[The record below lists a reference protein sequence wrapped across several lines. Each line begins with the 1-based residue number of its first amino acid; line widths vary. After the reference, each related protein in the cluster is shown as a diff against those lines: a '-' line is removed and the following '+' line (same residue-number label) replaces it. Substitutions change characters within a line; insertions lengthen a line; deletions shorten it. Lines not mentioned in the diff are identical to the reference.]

1 MVPAIDSGAS
11 LSMPAGVAIAI
22 GDPNGI
28 GPEIAVKAAVQVEK
42 QTRKESG
49 AVRTVLVGDAH
60 VIAHYAARHGAGLP
74 LEFLDAASSWTAI
87 DHARAALLVW
97 PVEALTVDA
106 FQPGT
111 LDPRA
116 GKATIA
122 YASAAVGL
130 ARRGMVQAVVGC
142 PHSETAINAA
152 GIGFSGYPP
161 LIAELTSTPPGKVF
175 MMLVA
180 SGLRIA
186 HVTLHES
193 VACALGRLT
202 PELVVNAALAAVE
215 ATRRLGVAAP
225 RLGLF
230 GINPHAGEGGLFGD
244 EDERITGPAAEVL
257 RAAGIVVEGPTGAD
271 LLLGQRR
278 CDVYLAMFHDQGHIP
293 IKLLSPLRASAL
305 TIGTD
310 ILFSS
315 VGHGCAFDI
324 AGRDLAD
331 PVSVIE
337 TIALL
342 QNAATSVER

>member
-1 MVPAIDSGAS
+1 MNPARHSGSS

-28 GPEIAVKAAVQVEK
+28 GPEIAVKAAVQAEQ
-42 QTRKESG
+42 QTRKEESR
-49 AVRTVLVGDAH
+49 VRTVLVGDAH
-60 VIAHYAARHGAGLP
+60 VIEHYAARHGAGLP
-74 LEFLDAASSWTAI
+74 LQFLDAAGSWAAI
-87 DHARAALLVW
+87 DHGRPALLVW
-97 PVEALTVDA
+97 PVDAFAIEA
-106 FQPGT
+106 FQPGK

-122 YASAAVGL
+122 YAAAAVEL

-152 GIGFSGYPP
+152 GISFSGYPP
-161 LIAELTSTPPGKVF
+161 LIAELTGTPAGKVF

-202 PELVVNAALAAVE
+202 PELVVNAGLAAVE
-215 ATRRLGVAAP
+215 ATRRLGVAVP

-244 EDERITGPAAEVL
+244 EDERITEPAARLL

-278 CDVYLAMFHDQGHIP
+278 CDVYLAIFHDQGHIP

-324 AGRDLAD
+324 AGQGFAD

-342 QNAATSVER
+342 RNAAISIDG